1 MSIKNFFKKKKKP
14 ETLEEFL
21 KAGFITKEEFFK
33 FTIVKKQSALDKAK
47 KELLNFLK
55 KKKK

>member
-1 MSIKNFFKKKKKP
+1 MSIKDFFKKTKKP
-14 ETLEEFL
+14 ETLAEFKKAGLISEEEFL
-21 KAGFITKEEFFK
+21 R

-47 KELLNFLK
+47 KELLSFLK